1 MKGKIISYISAKK
14 FGFICG
20 DDGESYFLHV
30 SSLLDKANES
40 KLVKDVVVEFEPTT
54 TPKGLAAKQVH
65 VPDVNFK
72 KQLVAFF
79 TAKSN
84 QPRYGH
90 VVARHTLNT
99 RFFKDQNEGRS
110 HIKQLAAD
118 IGCNA
123 ILNTNVEKKTF
134 SEGGENFTMH
144 SFSGDFALVTED
156 VPCNNDVECEESVA
170 IIDANVTAVAGQ
182 FQRVSNSEMKAKA
195 KQLRK
200 FNPLLLVGAVVILG
214 AVFAISMWFV
224 NTAH

>member
-40 KLVKDVVVEFEPTT
+40 KLVKDVVVEFEPTD
-54 TPKGLAAKQVH
+54 TPKGLAAKEVH

-84 QPRYGH
+84 QPRYGN
-90 VVARHTLNT
+90 VVARHALST

-110 HIKQLAAD
+110 HIKKLAAD

-123 ILNTNVEKKTF
+123 ILNTNVEKVTL
-134 SEGGENFTMH
+134 SEGGEDLTMY

-156 VPCNNDVECEESVA
+156 VPCNNDTECDESVA
-170 IIDANVTAVAGQ
+170 IIETNVASVARQ
-182 FQRVSNSEMKAKA
+182 FQRVNNTEMKAKA

-200 FNPLLLVGAVVILG
+200 FNPLLLMGAVVILG
-214 AVFAISMWFV
+214 VIFAISM
-224 NTAH
+224 

>member
-40 KLVKDVVVEFEPTT
+40 KLVKDVVVEFEPTE

-84 QPRYGH
+84 QPRYGY
-90 VVARHTLNT
+90 VVARHTLST

-123 ILNTNVEKKTF
+123 ILNTNVEKVTF
-134 SEGGENFTMH
+134 SEGGEDFTMH

-156 VPCNNDVECEESVA
+156 VPCNIDTECAESVE
-170 IIDANVTAVAGQ
+170 IIEAKVTAVAGQ
-182 FQRVSNSEMKAKA
+182 FQRVNNTEIKAKA

-200 FNPLLLVGAVVILG
+200 SNPRLIAAGVVIVGAL
-214 AVFAISMWFV
+214 FALSTLSMS
-224 NTAH
+224 

>member
-30 SSLLDKANES
+30 SSLLDKANEP
-40 KLVKDVVVEFEPTT
+40 KLVKDVVVEFEPTE

-90 VVARHTLNT
+90 VVARHTLST

-110 HIKQLAAD
+110 HIKQLGAD

-134 SEGGENFTMH
+134 SEGGEDFTMH

-156 VPCNNDVECEESVA
+156 VPCNNDAECDESVA
-170 IIDANVTAVAGQ
+170 IIDANIVAVAGK
-182 FQRVSNSEMKAKA
+182 FKRVNNAEMRAKA
-195 KQLRK
+195 KQSRK
-200 FNPLLLVGAVVILG
+200 FNPLLLMGAVVILG
-214 AVFAISMWFV
+214 VAFAIAM
-224 NTAH
+224 

>member
-1 MKGKIISYISAKK
+1 
-14 FGFICG
+14 
-20 DDGESYFLHV
+20 
-30 SSLLDKANES
+30 LLDKANEF
-40 KLVKDVVVEFEPTT
+40 KLVKDVVVEFEPTE

-84 QPRYGH
+84 QPRYGN
-90 VVARHTLNT
+90 VVARHTLST

-123 ILNTNVEKKTF
+123 ILNTNVEKVTF
-134 SEGGENFTMH
+134 SQGGEDFTMH

-156 VPCNNDVECEESVA
+156 VPCNNNAECDESAA
-170 IIDANVTAVAGQ
+170 IIATNIVTVAGQ
-182 FQRVSNSEMKAKA
+182 FKRINSAEVKAKT

-200 FNPLLLVGAVVILG
+200 FNPMLLMAAVVILA
-214 AVFAISMWFV
+214 AVFAIAM
-224 NTAH
+224 

>member
-1 MKGKIISYISAKK
+1 VKGKIISYISAKK

-30 SSLLDKANES
+30 SSLLDKANEP
-40 KLVKDVVVEFEPTT
+40 KLVKDVVVEFEPTN

-84 QPRYGH
+84 QPRYGN
-90 VVARHTLNT
+90 VVARHTLST

-123 ILNTNVEKKTF
+123 ILNTNVEKVTF
-134 SEGGENFTMH
+134 SEGGEDFTMH

-156 VPCNNDVECEESVA
+156 VPCKNDAECDESAAV
-170 IIDANVTAVAGQ
+170 IDANIVSVAGQ
-182 FQRVSNSEMKAKA
+182 FKRIHSAETKAKA

-200 FNPLLLVGAVVILG
+200 SNPLLIVAGVAIVGAL
-214 AVFAISMWFV
+214 FALSTLSM
-224 NTAH
+224 

>member
-1 MKGKIISYISAKK
+1 VKGKIISYISAKK

-40 KLVKDVVVEFEPTT
+40 KLVKDVVVEFEPTE

-90 VVARHTLNT
+90 VVARHTLST

-123 ILNTNVEKKTF
+123 ILNTNVEKVTF
-134 SEGGENFTMH
+134 SEGGEDFTMH

-156 VPCNNDVECEESVA
+156 VPCNIDTECAESVGSIEA
-170 IIDANVTAVAGQ
+170 KVTAVAGQ
-182 FQRVSNSEMKAKA
+182 FQRVNNTEIKAKA

-200 FNPLLLVGAVVILG
+200 SNPLLIVVGVVIVGAL
-214 AVFAISMWFV
+214 FALSTLSM
-224 NTAH
+224 

>member
-1 MKGKIISYISAKK
+1 VKGKIISYISAKK

-40 KLVKDVVVEFEPTT
+40 KLVKDVVVEFEPTD

-90 VVARHTLNT
+90 VVARHTLST

-110 HIKQLAAD
+110 HIKKLAAD

-123 ILNTNVEKKTF
+123 ILNTNVEKVTF
-134 SEGGENFTMH
+134 PEGGEDITMY

-156 VPCNNDVECEESVA
+156 VPCNNDTECNESVA
-170 IIDANVTAVAGQ
+170 IIEASVATVTGQ
-182 FQRVSNSEMKAKA
+182 FQRVSNTEIKAKA

-200 FNPLLLVGAVVILG
+200 FNPLLLMGAIVILG
-214 AVFAISMWFV
+214 AVFAISI
-224 NTAH
+224 